1 VLFAVAVAVAFVVAV
16 VGAGARPFGFK
27 GRSLPYAV
35 FSFRCHPEAVR
46 AKRGWARDL
55 LLPSFAVAGVKV
67 CVLPFLPLFA
77 FRMTKE
83 VVTFLIPCE
92 K

>member
-1 VLFAVAVAVAFVVAV
+1 M
-16 VGAGARPFGFK
+16 
-27 GRSLPYAV
+27 
-35 FSFRCHPEAVR
+35 
-46 AKRGWARDL
+46 RDL

-67 CVLPFLPLFA
+67 GVLPFLPLFA